1 MGSQCDVSIRRSGGF
16 ASPSRGARADSDYS
30 KRRSQGSF
38 ARPSLLRRNT
48 RNAGLVQGAGPRQPR
63 CCRRKSK
70 ASRRGDCVPAHQES
84 SPVVAKASNTFNVL
98 FTEGAEQDLESTFD
112 NICEFDSIQSAEY
125 VLDEFL
131 AVIDGLSKLPNR
143 VSYPKELLAL
153 GIKEYRQA
161 IFKAYRLIYRVIDD
175 EVVIFLIADGRREME
190 ALLSRRLLGN

>member
-1 MGSQCDVSIRRSGGF
+1 
-16 ASPSRGARADSDYS
+16 
-30 KRRSQGSF
+30 
-38 ARPSLLRRNT
+38 
-48 RNAGLVQGAGPRQPR
+48 
-63 CCRRKSK
+63 
-70 ASRRGDCVPAHQES
+70 
-84 SPVVAKASNTFNVL
+84 VAKASNTFNVL